1 MEHRVTQ
8 LREAF
13 SRLYGDAQ
21 NTLLARAP
29 GRVNLIGEHTDYNDG
44 YVLPIAID
52 KDALVLFRPSGS
64 SAVRIHS
71 LNYDQSASFS
81 LDDEKPDPAVQWLRY
96 PFGVAK
102 VLQEHAGALAGID
115 AVVESTVPLGGGL
128 SSSAAIEVS
137 FALAFC
143 TASRLELDKLTIAKL
158 CQKAE
163 HCYAGVNCGIMDQY
177 VSLHAEKDNA
187 VFIDCR
193 NVTHKLVP
201 FRTDAVKLVVCDTG
215 VRHSLAGSEYNVR
228 RSQCE
233 QGAAW
238 FARIIENV
246 KNLRDLSPD
255 DIKTAGDLDP
265 VVLKRCRHVV
275 TENARVLEA
284 VKALR
289 RRNVY
294 QFGVLMSASHD
305 SLKNDYE
312 VSCRE
317 LDLMVS
323 IADEQK
329 GMFGSRMTGGGFGG
343 CVISLVAV
351 ESVDTFCT
359 ALAKQYEAATRI
371 HPQIYVV
378 SAEAGAGLV

>member
-1 MEHRVTQ
+1 MEHRVNQ

-13 SRLYGDAQ
+13 ARLYGDSQ

-52 KDALVLFRPSGS
+52 KDALVLFRSSGS

-71 LNYDQSASFS
+71 LNYGQSASFS

-102 VLQEHAGALAGID
+102 VLHEHAGALAGID
-115 AVVESTVPLGGGL
+115 AVIESTVPLGGGL

-143 TASRLELDKLTIAKL
+143 AASKLELDKLTLAKL

-163 HCYAGVNCGIMDQY
+163 HRYAGVNCGIMDQY

-193 NVTHKLVP
+193 NITHKLVP

-238 FARIIENV
+238 FSRINENV

-255 DIKTAGDLDP
+255 DIKAAGDLDP

-275 TENARVLEA
+275 SEDARVLEA

-317 LDLMVS
+317 LDLMVN

-329 GMFGSRMTGGGFGG
+329 GVFGSRMTGGGFGG

-351 ESVDTFCT
+351 ESVDPFCT
-359 ALAKQYEAATRI
+359 ALAKQYEAATKIR
-371 HPQIYVV
+371 PQIYVV
-378 SAEAGAGLV
+378 SAEAGAGIV